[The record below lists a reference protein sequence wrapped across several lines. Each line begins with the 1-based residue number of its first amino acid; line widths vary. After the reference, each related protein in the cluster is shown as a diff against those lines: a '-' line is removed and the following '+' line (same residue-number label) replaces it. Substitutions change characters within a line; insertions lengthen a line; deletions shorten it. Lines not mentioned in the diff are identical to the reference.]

1 VPASPARPRGLAASL
16 KLAVFPA
23 PPFHVLF
30 ESRPGAPVLP
40 RRLARRRRQSARRP
54 EPALHVILIAVIV
67 AFVKSGPLP
76 LADKTALVLRIDG
89 TIGEQKSGNLRS
101 TALDQVRGEAV
112 QKVQLRDILNALDAA
127 AEDPKIS
134 SLVVVLDEMRPTGF
148 STLREIAAA
157 IDRFK
162 ASGKK
167 VVAWGSGYDQRQ
179 YYVAAHADEVYL
191 HPLGMVYIAGFG
203 SLRNYYKDAL
213 DKLGVTVNVVRV
225 GTFKSAVEPFI
236 ANEPSAPAL
245 EADKAPLR
253 RPLEDVRRRG
263 REGEEAPAGSIM
275 RGIDEAPQRL
285 AAVGGDAAK
294 FALAEKLVDALK
306 TRDELRA
313 LMIARGAK
321 DDDENTF
328 RQISFDDYLGHV
340 RPRVTG
346 DAIGVVVAEGEIVD
360 GQAPAGTIGGLSTAN
375 LIKKARDNKDVKALV
390 LRVDSPGGS
399 VFGSE
404 LVRRELEVTRAAGK
418 PVVVSMGNTAASG
431 GYWISTASDE
441 IVADAAT
448 ITGSIGVFALL
459 PTADQTLAKLGVHPA
474 GVATTWLR
482 NADDPRLP
490 LDPRLAD
497 LIQKSV
503 DHTYL
508 EFTTKVARA
517 RKTTPTRSTRSRRG
531 ACGRGAGQG
540 ARPGRHDR
548 PVRRRGP
555 LGGDAR
561 QARRQAAHRLHRARS
576 GQVRAAREHAQR
588 QVASLVGAE
597 IDARIGA
604 AVGVAPQL
612 VRGAARDLGWV
623 AEIAERRKPFA
634 AVVHCLCGDA
644 N

>member
-1 VPASPARPRGLAASL
+1 MSSSNPGPVRRFFRGAWRVVDVSRR
-16 KLAVFPA
+16 V
-23 PPFHVLF
+23 VLNLLF
-30 ESRPGAPVLP
+30 MI
-40 RRLARRRRQSARRP
+40 
-54 EPALHVILIAVIV
+54 ILIAVII
-67 AFVKSGPLP
+67 ALVKTGPLP

-127 AEDPKIS
+127 AGDPKIS

-179 YYVAAHADEVYL
+179 YYIAAHADEVYL

-203 SLRNYYKDAL
+203 NLRNYYKDAL

-245 EADKAPLR
+245 EADKVLYGGQWKTYVDAVEKERKL
-253 RPLEDVRRRG
+253 
-263 REGEEAPAGSIM
+263 PAGSLM
-275 RGIDEAPQRL
+275 RSIDEAPQRL
-285 AAVGGDAAK
+285 AAAGGDTAK

-313 LMIARGAK
+313 LMITRGAK
-321 DDDENTF
+321 DNDENTF
-328 RQISFDDYLGHV
+328 RQIAFDDYLGHV
-340 RPRVTG
+340 KPRATG

-375 LIKKARDNKDVKALV
+375 LIKKARDNKDVKAII

-399 VFGSE
+399 PFGSE

-418 PVVVSMGNTAASG
+418 PVVVSMGNVAASG

-459 PTADQTLAKLGVHPA
+459 PSADKTLAKLGVHPA
-474 GVATTWLR
+474 GVGTTWLR

-497 LIQKSV
+497 LVQKSV
-503 DHTYL
+503 DHTYRD
-508 EFTTKVARA
+508 FTTKVAAA
-517 RKTTPTRSTRSRRG
+517 RKTTPEKIDAVAQGRVWTGAQAKERGLVDTIGQFGDAVRSAATRAKLGDKPRIVYIERD
-531 ACGRGAGQG
+531 
-540 ARPGRHDR
+540 PGRFAQL
-548 PVRRRGP
+548 VSM
-555 LGGDAR
+555 LN
-561 QARRQAAHRLHRARS
+561 
-576 GQVRAAREHAQR
+576 GQVAG
-588 QVASLVGAE
+588 LIGAE

-612 VRGAARDLGWV
+612 VHGAARDLGWV

-634 AVVHCLCGDA
+634 AVVHCLCGEL

>member
-1 VPASPARPRGLAASL
+1 LPSSL
-16 KLAVFPA
+16 KLADFPCLA
-23 PPFHVLF
+23 LSMSSSNPGPVRRFFRGAWRVVDVSRRVVLNLLF
-30 ESRPGAPVLP
+30 MLIV
-40 RRLARRRRQSARRP
+40 
-54 EPALHVILIAVIV
+54 IAVII
-67 AFVKSGPLP
+67 AFARSGPLP

-134 SLVVVLDEMRPTGF
+134 SLVVVLDDMRPTGF
-148 STLREIAAA
+148 ATLREIAAA

-162 ASGKK
+162 AGGKK

-245 EADKAPLR
+245 EADKVLYGGLWKTYVDAVEKERKL
-253 RPLEDVRRRG
+253 
-263 REGEEAPAGSIM
+263 PAGSLM
-275 RGIDEAPQRL
+275 RSIDEAPLRL

-321 DDDENTF
+321 DDDDNTF
-328 RQISFDDYLGHV
+328 RQVSFDDYLGHV
-340 RPRVTG
+340 RQRVTG

-375 LIKKARDNKDVKALV
+375 LIKKARDDKNVKALV

-508 EFTTKVARA
+508 DFTTKVAAA
-517 RKTTPTRSTRSRRG
+517 RKTTPEKIDAVAQGRVWTGEQARERG
-531 ACGRGAGQG
+531 LVDTIGQF
-540 ARPGRHDR
+540 
-548 PVRRRGP
+548 
-555 LGGDAR
+555 GDAVR
-561 QARRQAAHRLHRARS
+561 SAATRAKLGDKPRIVYIERDA
-576 GQVRAAREHAQR
+576 GKFAQLLSMLNG
-588 QVASLVGAE
+588 QVASLIGAE

-623 AEIAERRKPFA
+623 AEIAERRRPFA
-634 AVVHCLCGDA
+634 AVVHCLCGELT
-644 N
+644 

>member
-1 VPASPARPRGLAASL
+1 MSASHPGPVRRFFRGAWRVVDVSRR
-16 KLAVFPA
+16 V
-23 PPFHVLF
+23 VLNLLF
-30 ESRPGAPVLP
+30 MIIVI
-40 RRLARRRRQSARRP
+40 
-54 EPALHVILIAVIV
+54 ALII

-101 TALDQVRGEAV
+101 TALEQVRGEAV

-179 YYVAAHADEVYL
+179 YYVASHASEVYL

-203 SLRNYYKDAL
+203 NLRNYYKDAL

-245 EADKAPLR
+245 EADKVLYGGLWKTYVDAVEKERKL
-253 RPLEDVRRRG
+253 
-263 REGEEAPAGSIM
+263 PAGSIV

-285 AAVGGDAAK
+285 AAAGGDAAK
-294 FALAEKLVDALK
+294 FALKERLGDALK

-313 LMIARGAK
+313 LMIERGAK
-321 DDDENTF
+321 DNDENTF
-328 RQISFDDYLGHV
+328 RQIAFDDYLGHV
-340 RPRVTG
+340 KARVTG

-360 GQAPAGTIGGLSTAN
+360 GTAPAGTIGGLSTAN

-418 PVVVSMGNTAASG
+418 PVVVSMGNVAASG

-474 GVATTWLR
+474 GVGTTWLR

-497 LIQKSV
+497 L
-503 DHTYL
+503 
-508 EFTTKVARA
+508 
-517 RKTTPTRSTRSRRG
+517 
-531 ACGRGAGQG
+531 
-540 ARPGRHDR
+540 
-548 PVRRRGP
+548 
-555 LGGDAR
+555 
-561 QARRQAAHRLHRARS
+561 
-576 GQVRAAREHAQR
+576 
-588 QVASLVGAE
+588 
-597 IDARIGA
+597 
-604 AVGVAPQL
+604 
-612 VRGAARDLGWV
+612 
-623 AEIAERRKPFA
+623 
-634 AVVHCLCGDA
+634 
-644 N
+644 

>member
-1 VPASPARPRGLAASL
+1 MSSSNPGVVRRFFRGAWRVVDVSRR
-16 KLAVFPA
+16 AVLNL
-23 PPFHVLF
+23 LF
-30 ESRPGAPVLP
+30 LI
-40 RRLARRRRQSARRP
+40 
-54 EPALHVILIAVIV
+54 ILIAVIV

-89 TIGEQKSGNLRS
+89 TIGEQKTGNLRS

-127 AEDPKIS
+127 AADPKIS

-191 HPLGMVYIAGFG
+191 HPLGMVYISGFG

-213 DKLGVTVNVVRV
+213 EKLGVTVNVVRV

-236 ANEPSAPAL
+236 ANEPSPAAL
-245 EADKAPLR
+245 EADKLLYGGLWKTYVDAVEKERKL
-253 RPLEDVRRRG
+253 
-263 REGEEAPAGSIM
+263 PAGSLM

-294 FALAEKLVDALK
+294 FALAEKLIDALK

-313 LMIARGAK
+313 LMIERGAK

-340 RPRVTG
+340 RPRFTG

-360 GQAPAGTIGGLSTAN
+360 GPAPIGTVGGLSTAN
-375 LIKKARDNKDVKALV
+375 LIRRAREDKDVKALV
-390 LRVDSPGGS
+390 LRVNSPGGS

-404 LVRRELEVTRAAGK
+404 LVRRELELTRAAGK
-418 PVVVSMGNTAASG
+418 PVVVSMGDLAASG
-431 GYWISTASDE
+431 GYWIATASDE
-441 IVADAAT
+441 IIADPST
-448 ITGSIGVFALL
+448 VTGSIGVIALL
-459 PTADQTLAKLGVHPA
+459 PNFSGTLDKLGVHSTTL
-474 GVATTWLR
+474 ATTWLR
-482 NADDPRLP
+482 SAFDPRVP

-497 LIQKSV
+497 MIQRSV
-503 DHTYL
+503 DHEYQS
-508 EFTTKVARA
+508 FIARVAQA
-517 RKTTPTRSTRSRRG
+517 RKTTPDKIDGVAQGRVWSGAQALERGLIDRLGSYGDALRSAAERAKLGDDPRILYIERDPG
-531 ACGRGAGQG
+531 AF
-540 ARPGRHDR
+540 ARFVSLLNAEVARTFSASIDEK
-548 PVRRRGP
+548 
-555 LGGDAR
+555 LGGIG
-561 QARRQAAHRLHRARS
+561 LP
-576 GQVRAAREHAQR
+576 
-588 QVASLVGAE
+588 ASAL
-597 IDARIGA
+597 
-604 AVGVAPQL
+604 APT
-612 VRGAARDLGWV
+612 ARDLGWL
-623 AEIAERRKPFA
+623 AGLLERRKPFD
-634 AVVHCLCGDA
+634 AVAHCLCTVPF
-644 N
+644 

>member
-1 VPASPARPRGLAASL
+1 MSASHPGPVRRFFRGAWRVVDVSRR
-16 KLAVFPA
+16 V
-23 PPFHVLF
+23 VLNLLF
-30 ESRPGAPVLP
+30 M
-40 RRLARRRRQSARRP
+40 
-54 EPALHVILIAVIV
+54 VILIAVIV
-67 AFVKSGPLP
+67 ALVRSGPGPVL
-76 LADKTALVLRIDG
+76 DKTALVLRIDG
-89 TIGEQKSGNLRS
+89 SVGEQKSGNLRS
-101 TALDQVRGEAV
+101 TAIEQVRGQAV
-112 QKVQLRDILNALDAA
+112 QKVQLRDVLSALDAA
-127 AEDPKIS
+127 AEDPKIT

-167 VVAWGSGYDQRQ
+167 VVSWGSGYDQRQ
-179 YYVAAHADEVYL
+179 YYVASHADEVYL

-203 SLRNYYKDAL
+203 SLRNYYKEAL

-236 ANEPSAPAL
+236 ANEPSAPAI
-245 EADKAPLR
+245 EADKLLFGGLWKTYVDAVEKERKLAP
-253 RPLEDVRRRG
+253 
-263 REGEEAPAGSIM
+263 GSIM

-285 AAVGGDAAK
+285 AAAGGDAAK
-294 FALAEKLVDALK
+294 FALREKLVDALK

-313 LMIARGAK
+313 LMIARGVK
-321 DDDENTF
+321 DSDENTF

-340 RPRVTG
+340 KARVTG

-360 GQAPAGTIGGLSTAN
+360 GTAPAGTIGGLSTAN

-418 PVVVSMGNTAASG
+418 PVVVSMGNVAASG
-431 GYWISTASDE
+431 GYWIATASDE

-459 PTADQTLAKLGVHPA
+459 PTADQTLAKLGIHPA

-497 LIQKSV
+497 LVQKSV
-503 DHTYL
+503 DHTYR
-508 EFTTKVARA
+508 EFTTKVAAA
-517 RKTTPTRSTRSRRG
+517 RKTSAEKIDAVAQGRVWTGAQAKERGLVDTVGQFGDAVRSAATRAKLGDKPRVVYIERE
-531 ACGRGAGQG
+531 
-540 ARPGRHDR
+540 PGRF
-548 PVRRRGP
+548 
-555 LGGDAR
+555 
-561 QARRQAAHRLHRARS
+561 
-576 GQVRAAREHAQR
+576 AQLVAMLNA
-588 QVASLVGAE
+588 QVASLVNAQ

-612 VRGAARDLGWV
+612 VHGAARDLGWV

-634 AVVHCLCGDA
+634 AIVHCLCGET